1 MQPQHFQYTQAS
13 KYILRNGIQFHTLHW
28 PHSLL
33 FCRRQHSY
41 HRDTPRSYHN
51 HYLSNIVVLLQLIY
65 ILHYFQILVQL
76 GKHMQRYAWVSC
88 QLPHTFDYRDMDC

>member
-1 MQPQHFQYTQAS
+1 MTKNITFKCNHFNTYIDYMQPQHFQYTQAN

-41 HRDTPRSYHN
+41 HRDKLRFEHN
-51 HYLSNIVVLLQLIY
+51 HYQNNIVVELQWIY
-65 ILHYFQILVQL
+65 ILHYCQILV
-76 GKHMQRYAWVSC
+76 H
-88 QLPHTFDYRDMDC
+88 